1 MNHKS
6 IEELGFYQ
14 VVNQMQAHTRS
25 EEGRDCLLELS
36 FLTEQALLSKRQEE
50 IAGLIT
56 LLGSSLGGSLL
67 SFPSIKASLA
77 LLGDPVK
84 ALEGPDLVGIAH
96 YIASSEILQSFCNQA
111 LDDGS
116 SFEPLKELMG
126 RSFDENLRRI
136 GRHILD
142 VLDESGQ
149 VKESHPAL
157 RQLRKEVE
165 ARKNERSRFCSQFI
179 HTNRE
184 VVQTDQEALRDGR
197 LVIPVRS
204 DKRSNVQG
212 FITSSSATGNTVFME
227 PYPLVEMNNSVV
239 MAQNQILIE
248 IAKILKQLNDE
259 VRSWRKELSDLAFRV
274 GQTDARLAI
283 AEWARE
289 KQCSRTDLEIT
300 HCTLIK
306 ARHPLLGKKVVPITM
321 QLDSDIKAV
330 VISGPNAGGK
340 TVTIKT
346 VGLFALLNQFCGYIP
361 AQEGSALPV
370 FDDIYTDIGDEQ
382 SIEAEL
388 STFSGHMKQIAY
400 VLSNMTGRSLV
411 ILDELGS
418 GTDPVEGSAIAR
430 ATLEYCLQKAAL
442 TLVTSHHGVLK
453 QFAYAKKEVINA
465 SMEFNENS
473 HLPTFRII
481 QGLPGESHAL
491 DTARLMK
498 LPRDVLVKAEQYL
511 GSEAV
516 QIGTIIKD
524 LEAKRRDLER
534 QETAM
539 HKRYL
544 ALQSEVKALQ
554 LKELRI
560 KQREAQ
566 LKREQST
573 ELARFMQTKRKELEN
588 LVAELRTGEVTK
600 DKTKQVKTYLEGLSE
615 KLAQQEEQLQQFE
628 DEIEFLKPE
637 EAQQLE
643 VGMDVLCGSAK
654 REGKILEKKGRNSFV
669 VAIGTMRMTL
679 PSSQLSLP
687 KRVDQKV
694 SVLFQSSAPEPK
706 LVLDVRGLILE
717 EALHLLDQQ
726 IESALVHGMSTFS
739 IIHGYGDGILS
750 KGIGSYLKKH
760 RSVQDYRFALPEDG
774 GMGKTYVML

>member
-6 IEELGFYQ
+6 IDELGFNQ
-14 VVNQMQAHTRS
+14 VIKQIQAHAHA
-25 EEGRDCLLELS
+25 EEGLSCLTQLP
-36 FLTEQALLSKRQEE
+36 FLTDKALLLKRQQE
-50 IAGLIT
+50 IASFVK
-56 LLGSSLGGSLL
+56 LLGTAMASSLP
-67 SFPSIKASLA
+67 SFPSIKDSLE
-77 LLGDPVK
+77 LVNDPIK
-84 ALEGPDLVGIAH
+84 ALEGPELVAIAR
-96 YIASSEILQSFCNQA
+96 YIASAQILQTFSNQTLEDGTSFSC
-111 LDDGS
+111 L
-116 SFEPLKELMG
+116 
-126 RSFDENLRRI
+126 RSLIGESIDENLN
-136 GRHILD
+136 HASNQILE
-142 VLDESGQ
+142 VLDDSGQ

-157 RQLRKEVE
+157 KQLRREVE
-165 ARKNERSRFCSQFI
+165 MRKNERARYCSQFI

-184 VVQTDQEALRDGR
+184 VVQADQEALRDGR

-204 DKRSNVQG
+204 DRRTNVQG

-248 IAKILKQLNDE
+248 IAKILRQLNEE
-259 VRSWRKELSDLAFRV
+259 VRSCRKQLDDLVKRV

-283 AEWARE
+283 ALWSLE
-289 KQCSRTDLEIT
+289 KGCSRTDLDGE
-300 HCTLIK
+300 HCTLLK
-306 ARHPLLGKKVVPITM
+306 ARHPLLGRKVIPITM
-321 QLDSDIKAV
+321 QLDSKIKAV

-346 VGLFALLNQFCGYIP
+346 IGLFALLNQYCGYIP
-361 AQEGSALPV
+361 AQEGSSLPI
-370 FDDIYTDIGDEQ
+370 FDDIFTDIGDEQ
-382 SIEAEL
+382 SIEQEL
-388 STFSGHMKQIAY
+388 STFSGHMKQIAHI
-400 VLSNMTGRSLV
+400 LAHMTERSLV

-430 ATLEYCLQKAAL
+430 AALEYCLQKAAL

-453 QFAYAKKEVINA
+453 QFAYAKEEVINA

-498 LPRDVLVKAEQYL
+498 LPEQVLAMAEQYL

-516 QIGTIIKD
+516 QIGSIIKD
-524 LEAKRRDLER
+524 LEAKRRELER
-534 QETAM
+534 EETAM

-544 ALQSEVKALQ
+544 SLQSEVKALQ
-554 LKELRI
+554 LKELRV

-566 LKREQST
+566 LKQEQTT
-573 ELARFMQTKRKELEN
+573 ELARFMQKKRKELEN
-588 LVAELRTGEVTK
+588 LVAELRNGEITK
-600 DKTKQVKTYLEGLSE
+600 EKTKQVKTYIESLSE
-615 KLAQQEEQLQQFE
+615 KVDDQQEQLQQYE
-628 DEIEFLKPE
+628 DEIEYLKPE
-637 EAQQLE
+637 DPMQLE

-679 PSSQLSLP
+679 SASQLFLP
-687 KRVDQKV
+687 KRQDQKV

-717 EALHLLDQQ
+717 EALRLLDQQ

-750 KGIGSYLKKH
+750 KGIGGYLKEH

>member
-1 MNHKS
+1 MNQKS
-6 IEELGFYQ
+6 IEELGFHQ
-14 VVNQMQAHTRS
+14 VVAQIEAHARS
-25 EEGRDCLLELS
+25 EEGRDCLLHLP
-36 FLTEQALLSKRQEE
+36 FLTEHEALCSRQEE
-50 IAGLIT
+50 IAGFIK
-56 LLGSSLGGSLL
+56 LLGASLGGSLQT
-67 SFPSIKASLA
+67 FPSIKASLQIINN
-77 LLGDPVK
+77 PIK
-84 ALEGPDLVGIAH
+84 ALEGNDLVDIAH
-96 YIASSEILQSFCNQA
+96 YIANAELLQEFCNQA
-111 LDDGS
+111 LEDGTT
-116 SFEPLKELMG
+116 FACVKDLMG
-126 RSFDENLRRI
+126 DSFDATLRQV
-136 GRHILD
+136 GAHILE
-142 VLDESGQ
+142 VLDESAQ

-157 RQLRKEVE
+157 RHLRKEVE
-165 ARKNERSRFCSQFI
+165 VRKNERSRYCSQFI
-179 HTNRE
+179 HDNKE

-204 DKRSNVQG
+204 DRRAGVQG

-259 VRSWRKELSDLAFRV
+259 VASCRKELADLAQRV
-274 GQTDARLAI
+274 GRTDARLSI
-283 AEWARE
+283 AEWALQM
-289 KQCSRTDLEIT
+289 QCCRTDLT
-300 HCTLIK
+300 KSHCTLLK

-321 QLDSDIKAV
+321 QLDSQIKAV

-361 AQEGSALPV
+361 AQEGSTLPI
-370 FDDIYTDIGDEQ
+370 FDDVFTDIGDEQ
-382 SIEAEL
+382 SIEQEL

-400 VLSNMTGRSLV
+400 VLSHMTERSLV
-411 ILDELGS
+411 IMDELGS

-465 SMEFNENS
+465 SMEFDENS
-473 HLPTFRII
+473 HVPTFRII

-491 DTARLMK
+491 DTARKMK
-498 LPRDVLVKAEQYL
+498 LPQQVLSMAEQYL

-524 LEAKRRDLER
+524 LEAKRCDLEQ
-534 QETAM
+534 QENAM

-544 ALQSEVKALQ
+544 ALQSEVKAMQ

-566 LKREQST
+566 LKEEQST
-573 ELARFMQTKRKELEN
+573 ELARFMYKKRKELEN
-588 LVAELRTGEVTK
+588 LVAELRTGELTK
-600 DKTKQVKTYLEGLSE
+600 EKTKQVKTYIESLSQKLEE
-615 KLAQQEEQLQQFE
+615 QQEQLQQFE
-628 DEIEFLKPE
+628 DEIEYLKPE
-637 EAQQLE
+637 AAQQLE

-654 REGKILEKKGRNSFV
+654 REGKILEKKGKNSFV

-679 PSSQLSLP
+679 PASQLFLP
-687 KRVDQKV
+687 KRVEQKV

-706 LVLDVRGLILE
+706 LVLDVRGMILE
-717 EALHLLDQQ
+717 EALRLLDQQ
-726 IESALVHGMSTFS
+726 IESALVHGMSMFS

-750 KGIGSYLKKH
+750 KGIAGYLKKH
-760 RSVQDYRFALPEDG
+760 RSVQDFRFAMPEDG

>member
-6 IEELGFYQ
+6 IDELGFNQ
-14 VVNQMQAHTRS
+14 VIKQIQAHAHS
-25 EEGRDCLLELS
+25 EEGLSCLTQLP
-36 FLTEQALLSKRQEE
+36 FLTEKALLLKRQEE
-50 IAGLIT
+50 IASFVK
-56 LLGSSLGGSLL
+56 LLGTAMATSLP
-67 SFPSIKASLA
+67 SFPPIKDSLE
-77 LLGDPVK
+77 LVNDPIK
-84 ALEGPDLVGIAH
+84 ALEGPELVAIAR
-96 YIASSEILQSFCNQA
+96 YIASAKILQTFSNQTLEDGTSFDCLRSLIGESIDETLNHASNQILEV
-111 LDDGS
+111 LDD
-116 SFEPLKELMG
+116 
-126 RSFDENLRRI
+126 
-136 GRHILD
+136 
-142 VLDESGQ
+142 SGQ

-157 RQLRKEVE
+157 KQLRREVE
-165 ARKNERSRFCSQFI
+165 VRKNERSRYCSQFI

-184 VVQTDQEALRDGR
+184 VVQSDQEALRDGR

-204 DKRSNVQG
+204 DRRTTVQG

-248 IAKILKQLNDE
+248 IAKILRQLNEE
-259 VRSWRKELSDLAFRV
+259 VRSCRKQLDELAKRV
-274 GQTDARLAI
+274 GQTDARLSI
-283 AEWARE
+283 AVWSLE
-289 KQCSRTDLEIT
+289 KGCSRTDLDGE
-300 HCTLIK
+300 HCTLLK
-306 ARHPLLGKKVVPITM
+306 ARHPLLGRKVIPITM
-321 QLDSDIKAV
+321 QLDSKIKAV

-346 VGLFALLNQFCGYIP
+346 IGLFALLNQYCGYVP
-361 AQEGSALPV
+361 AQEGSSLPI
-370 FDDIYTDIGDEQ
+370 FDDVYTDIGDEQ
-382 SIEAEL
+382 SIEQEL
-388 STFSGHMKQIAY
+388 STFSGHMKQIAHI
-400 VLSNMTGRSLV
+400 LSHMTERSLV

-430 ATLEYCLQKAAL
+430 AALEYCLQKAAL

-453 QFAYAKKEVINA
+453 QFAYAKVEVINA
-465 SMEFNENS
+465 SMEFNEDS

-498 LPRDVLVKAEQYL
+498 LPEQVLAMAEQYL

-516 QIGTIIKD
+516 QIGSIIKD
-524 LEAKRRDLER
+524 LEAKRRELER
-534 QETAM
+534 EETAM
-539 HKRYL
+539 HKRFL
-544 ALQSEVKALQ
+544 SLQSEVKSLQ
-554 LKELRI
+554 LKELRV

-566 LKREQST
+566 LKQEQTT
-573 ELARFMQTKRKELEN
+573 ELARFMQKKRKELEN
-588 LVAELRTGEVTK
+588 LVAELRNGEITK
-600 DKTKQVKTYLEGLSE
+600 EKTKQVKTYIESLSE
-615 KLAQQEEQLQQFE
+615 KVDDQKEQLQQFE
-628 DEIEFLKPE
+628 DEIEYLKPE
-637 EAQQLE
+637 DPMQLE

-679 PSSQLSLP
+679 SASQLFLP
-687 KRVDQKV
+687 KRQDQKV
-694 SVLFQSSAPEPK
+694 SVLFQSSAPDPK

-717 EALHLLDQQ
+717 EALRLLDQQ

-750 KGIGSYLKKH
+750 RGIGGYLKEH

>member
-6 IEELGFYQ
+6 IEELGFPQ
-14 VVNQMQAHTRS
+14 VVKQIQMHARS
-25 EEGRDCLLELS
+25 QEGQECLFQLP
-36 FLTEQALLSKRQEE
+36 FLTEYAPLLHRQDE
-50 IAGLIT
+50 IAGCVR
-56 LLGSSLGGSLL
+56 LL
-67 SFPSIKASLA
+67 SASMGNALESFPPIQACLPIINDPIKALDGSEL
-77 LLGDPVK
+77 
-84 ALEGPDLVGIAH
+84 IAVAQ
-96 YIASSEILQSFCNQA
+96 YIASAERLYAFCNQT
-111 LDDGS
+111 LEEGI
-116 SFEPLKELMG
+116 SFPPLQKLMG
-126 RSFDENLRRI
+126 QSMDDNLKLT
-136 GRHILD
+136 GSHILE
-142 VLDESGQ
+142 VLDISGQ

-165 ARKNERSRFCSQFI
+165 IRKNERSRYCSQFI
-179 HTNRE
+179 HSNKE
-184 VVQTDQEALRDGR
+184 VVQADQEALRDGR

-204 DKRSNVQG
+204 DRRTTVQG

-248 IAKILKQLNDE
+248 IAKILRQLNDQ
-259 VRSWRKELSDLAFRV
+259 VRSCRNEFLDLTVQV

-283 AEWARE
+283 AEWVLE
-289 KQCSRTDLEIT
+289 KQCIRTDLESH
-300 HCTLIK
+300 HCSLMK

-321 QLDSDIKAV
+321 QLQPKIRAV

-346 VGLFALLNQFCGYIP
+346 VGLFALLNQYCGYLP
-361 AQEGSALPV
+361 AQEGSSLPL
-370 FDDIYTDIGDEQ
+370 FDDVFTDIGDEQ
-382 SIEAEL
+382 SIEHEL
-388 STFSGHMKQIAY
+388 STFSGHMKQVGSI
-400 VLSNMTGRSLV
+400 LSQMTERSLV

-453 QFAYAKKEVINA
+453 QFAYAKEEVINA
-465 SMEFNENS
+465 SMEFNDNS

-498 LPRDVLVKAEQYL
+498 LPEQVLAAAEQYL

-524 LEAKRRDLER
+524 LEAKRRELER
-534 QETAM
+534 EETSF
-539 HKRYL
+539 HRRYL
-544 ALQSEVKALQ
+544 QLQEEVKTLQ
-554 LKELRI
+554 LKELRV
-560 KQREAQ
+560 KQREMH
-566 LKREQST
+566 LKQEQTT
-573 ELARFMQTKRKELEN
+573 ELARFMQKKRKELEN
-588 LVAELRTGEVTK
+588 LVAELRTGSLTK
-600 DKTKQVKTYLEGLSE
+600 EKTKEVKTYIETLSD
-615 KLAQQEEQLQQFE
+615 KLDEQSEQLKQAE
-628 DEIEFLKPE
+628 DEIEYLKPDD
-637 EAQQLE
+637 AMQWE

-654 REGKILEKKGRNSFV
+654 REGRILEKKDKNTYV

-679 PSSQLSLP
+679 SASQLFIP
-687 KRVDQKV
+687 KRQQQKM

-717 EALHLLDQQ
+717 DALRLVEQQ
-726 IESALVHGMSTFS
+726 IESALVHGMSMFS

-750 KGIGSYLKKH
+750 KGIGSYLKKQ